1 MLIQSF
7 ENKSNL
13 AEWFEH
19 RNHYSVVVTRHKD
32 NKRTEYKLQKNDY
45 VYDMLKVKGSVTAL
59 VNCAKDLIV
68 NFSYI
73 SPTVTTDNKSELQ
86 GVVESEGEALS
97 FTKKELA
104 YIADCLGTV
113 IDDMRSNPENYIL
126 PHLPVDKST
135 LAEVSHKEHEYDVLL
150 TRIDEYLQ
158 PFFMQT
164 ISKFLPLDYSQHC
177 DTANEYENCI
187 FSIKPMHSLRLTE
200 RQFEQILILINTELD
215 SSDPVFSLDDLNY
228 LRNEILET
236 LKLFDFPF

>member
-97 FTKKELA
+97 KDVCSTCGQTYTYYYPCA
-104 YIADCLGTV
+104 CDTCADCGVIEPLVGSGTQCKKCYELCV
-113 IDDMRSNPENYIL
+113 S
-126 PHLPVDKST
+126 DKSNSSMIKSMRT
-135 LAEVSHKEHEYDVLL
+135 YPKKPDDPALNLLNEVDYAPVYDDF
-150 TRIDEYLQ
+150 DEYY
-158 PFFMQT
+158 FGC
-164 ISKFLPLDYSQHC
+164 SC
-177 DTANEYENCI
+177 D
-187 FSIKPMHSLRLTE
+187 
-200 RQFEQILILINTELD
+200 
-215 SSDPVFSLDDLNY
+215 
-228 LRNEILET
+228 
-236 LKLFDFPF
+236 